1 MQRQEEEARKL
12 AEEQA
17 KLTASENPSESKE
30 ESVAPQAPSSA
41 KAMPIG
47 RPFRPRITSSFS
59 LPKFNNLPPPPSPTA
74 LSYEPIQE
82 TATQLSTVTQ
92 QPSLEKSPNKRPKTG
107 HGQFVKSKVMPEDQ
121 LAAGLEVAH
130 LPVDTSGMEL
140 TELEDSAENLQAIT
154 KPSPQV
160 SIH

>member
-1 MQRQEEEARKL
+1 
-12 AEEQA
+12 
-17 KLTASENPSESKE
+17 
-30 ESVAPQAPSSA
+30 
-41 KAMPIG
+41 
-47 RPFRPRITSSFS
+47 
-59 LPKFNNLPPPPSPTA
+59 
-74 LSYEPIQE
+74 
-82 TATQLSTVTQ
+82 
-92 QPSLEKSPNKRPKTG
+92 
-107 HGQFVKSKVMPEDQ
+107 MPEDQ